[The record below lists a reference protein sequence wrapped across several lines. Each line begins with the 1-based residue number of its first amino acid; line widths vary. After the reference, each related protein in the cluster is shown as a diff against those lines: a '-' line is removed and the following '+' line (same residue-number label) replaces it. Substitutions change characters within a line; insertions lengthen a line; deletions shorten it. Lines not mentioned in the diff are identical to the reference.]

1 MSTERMSPLL
11 KEVRH
16 NPMHL
21 VVERVADGSG
31 RAADLARRSLGLYL
45 DVPPWQCHVFEM
57 TRM

>member
-1 MSTERMSPLL
+1 MD
-11 KEVRH
+11 
-16 NPMHL
+16 L

-31 RAADLARRSLGLYL
+31 RAADLARQSLGLYL